1 LPIANL
7 YIDTVTMSTINELQ
21 HEIIEDFSMFE
32 DWMGKY
38 EHLIEFGRSLA
49 PLDEKYKT
57 EEYEVKGCQA
67 KVWLNTEIVDEK
79 LVFEAD
85 SDAIITKGIIG
96 LLVHVLSNHEID
108 EILET
113 DLYFIDEIGLREHL
127 SPTRSNG
134 LASMIK
140 QMKLFALGYKAKA

>member
-1 LPIANL
+1 MN
-7 YIDTVTMSTINELQ
+7 TINELQ
-21 HEIIEDFSMFE
+21 AEIIEDFSIFE

-38 EHLIEFGRSLA
+38 EHLIEFGRSLSL
-49 PLDEKYKT
+49 LDDKYKT

-67 KVWLNTEIVDEK
+67 KVWLHTEIVDVK

-96 LLVHVLSNHEID
+96 LLVHVLSNHDVD
-108 EILET
+108 EIIET
-113 DLYFIDEIGLREHL
+113 DLYFVKEIGLIEHL

-140 QMKLFALGYKAKA
+140 QMKIYALGYKAKA

>member
-1 LPIANL
+1 MASIK
-7 YIDTVTMSTINELQ
+7 ELQ
-21 HEIIEDFSMFE
+21 QEVIEDFSVFD

-38 EHLIEFGRSLA
+38 EHLIEFGKSLS
-49 PLDEKYKT
+49 PLDDQYKT

-67 KVWLNTEIVDEK
+67 KVWLNTQIVDGK
-79 LVFEAD
+79 LIFQAD
-85 SDAIITKGIIG
+85 SNAIITKGIIG
-96 LLVHVLSNHEID
+96 LLVYVLSNHDVD

-113 DLYFIDEIGLREHL
+113 DLYFIDEIGLKEHL

-134 LASMIK
+134 LVSMIK

>member
-1 LPIANL
+1 VRVN
-7 YIDTVTMSTINELQ
+7 TINELQ
-21 HEIIEDFSMFE
+21 AEIIEDFSIFE

-38 EHLIEFGRSLA
+38 EHLIEFGRSLSL
-49 PLDEKYKT
+49 LDDKYKT

-67 KVWLNTEIVDEK
+67 KVWLHTEIVDGK

-96 LLVHVLSNHEID
+96 LLVHVLSNHDVD
-108 EILET
+108 EIIET
-113 DLYFIDEIGLREHL
+113 DLYFIKEIGLKEHL

-140 QMKLFALGYKAKA
+140 QMKIYALGYKAKA